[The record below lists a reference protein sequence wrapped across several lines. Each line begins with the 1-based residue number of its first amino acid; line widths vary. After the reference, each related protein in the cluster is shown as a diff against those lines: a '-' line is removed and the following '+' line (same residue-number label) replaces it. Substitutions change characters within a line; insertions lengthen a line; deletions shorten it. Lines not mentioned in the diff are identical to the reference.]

1 MAKETSKHRDRSGTR
16 PFKGQSLA
24 ELLSNTRAVKRLTLR
39 DVQEATNDEVSN
51 AYLSQLETG
60 RISRPSPNVLSALAR
75 VYALPYEL
83 LMERAGYIAPS
94 PAGSELRSA
103 SPRSQGGTLRFANE
117 TLTNEEQE
125 KLLEYLAFL
134 RSKRPTRK

>member
-1 MAKETSKHRDRSGTR
+1 MAKETSKHRDRSGAR

-24 ELLSNTRAVKRLTLR
+24 ELLANTRAVKRLTLR

-75 VYALPYEL
+75 VYGLPYEL

-103 SPRSQGGTLRFANE
+103 SPRSQGG
-117 TLTNEEQE
+117 
-125 KLLEYLAFL
+125 
-134 RSKRPTRK
+134 PI